1 MMAKGQVVN
10 LMRDSRNSL
19 LSRVCFTLS
28 TSQFRLATFLVLSSH
43 MWTPK
48 AYIESK
54 PPPFTDGET
63 EAQEADVPGLSSP

>member
-43 MWTPK
+43 MWLV
-48 AYIESK
+48 AAVSGSK
-54 PPPFTDGET
+54 
-63 EAQEADVPGLSSP
+63 GLN